1 MVERFIKINFFLYLN
16 SFGAGAET
24 TYKEIQTVPLTGRRV
39 PIMIE
44 IKNWHA
50 MPTEEVIKLLET
62 TPQGL
67 TKEEVSRRRE
77 IYGSNKLQ
85 EVKKLSASRLFLR
98 QFQNALNY
106 ILAIATVI
114 SLIGGHL
121 TDAIVITIIIFINAI
136 LGFAQEYRSEKALEA
151 LKQLSAPQTTVL
163 RNNKEQK
170 VNTEEL
176 VPGDIVLLSTG
187 DIVPADMYIYTSARM
202 RAEQAILTGEPGS
215 EEKLVEELPEDTPLV
230 DRRNM
235 LYAGTNITGGRGS
248 GIVVAIGMNT
258 EIGNIA
264 KEISEAGEEK
274 TPLQKRISSLAIYL
288 AILAIIFATSQG
300 LFAFLR
306 GIPTYDALMFA
317 LASAISSIPEGLL
330 AVITLVLVVGVR
342 TMAKRNA
349 IIRRLQAVE
358 TLGSATVICTDKT
371 GTITKNEMTARALYL
386 NGEIIEITGEGY
398 TPLGDFRKDGAV
410 INPQEHLHLQLFL
423 RAMALCNDAHLVLE
437 DGRYSIFG
445 DPTEGALVV
454 AATKGGIDKKKEEK
468 ETPRVGEVPFESE
481 RACMTTIHQL
491 TDEKRYVY
499 TKGAPERMISLCNE
513 IYINGEVVE
522 LNDKL
527 RNQVLEASHEL
538 AARGYRVLG
547 GAYRVVENSK
557 YHLALDECGEDLI
570 FLGLVGIVDPPRK
583 EAIDAVAKCKSAG
596 IRVVM
601 ITGDHR
607 ETARSIAEEVGIM
620 TKKDFILEGRELD
633 NISDDEFEK
642 MVDSVRVFARTEP
655 RHKLRIVKALK
666 ANGHIV
672 AMTGDGVNDAP
683 ALKEADV
690 GIAMGVTGT
699 QIAKE
704 ISDMVLTD
712 DNFASIVAAVEEG
725 RTTFNNMRKVV
736 TYLLTTNVAED
747 IVLFLSLI
755 LGFPLPFLPL
765 QILWINLVTDG
776 ICDKTLAVEPRD
788 RDVLK
793 EPPRPPK
800 ERIVTRGVLYRLAFL
815 ASIMAIGT
823 MFVYYFSTQ
832 CLGPLVLIQGYDEPR
847 TMTFFTIIF
856 FQLFNALNVRSREY
870 SLFRIGFFSNKYL
883 FLGLVLSFVLNI
895 SIAYI
900 PFFQELFQIMP
911 LPLYDWLVVFLVSG
925 SALILEEMRKA
936 VAPNLFNR

>member
-1 MVERFIKINFFLYLN
+1 
-16 SFGAGAET
+16 
-24 TYKEIQTVPLTGRRV
+24 
-39 PIMIE
+39 
-44 IKNWHA
+44 

-62 TPQGL
+62 RPQGL

-77 IYGSNKLQ
+77 TYGPNKI
-85 EVKKLSASRLFLR
+85 EDVKKLSPIRLFLR

-106 ILAIATVI
+106 ILALAAAI
-114 SLIGGHL
+114 SIIGDHII
-121 TDAIVITIIIFINAI
+121 DAIVILIIIAINAI
-136 LGFAQEYRSEKALEA
+136 LGFVQEYRSEKTLEA
-151 LKQLSAPQTTVL
+151 LKQLSAPQTSVL
-163 RNNKEQK
+163 RDNKERK
-170 VNTEEL
+170 VNTEDL
-176 VPGDIVLLSTG
+176 VPGDIVVLTTG
-187 DIVPADMYIYTSARM
+187 DIVPADMHILTSTRL
-202 RAEQAILTGEPGS
+202 RAEQAMLTGEPGS
-215 EEKLVEELPEDTPLV
+215 EEKLTGELPENTPLV

-235 LYAGTNITGGRGS
+235 LYSGTTITGGRGS

-258 EIGNIA
+258 EMGKIA

-288 AILAIIFATSQG
+288 AILALIFATSQG
-300 LFAFLR
+300 ILAFLR

-349 IIRRLQAVE
+349 IIRKLQAVE

-371 GTITKNEMTARALYL
+371 GTLTKNEMTARALYL
-386 NGEIIEITGEGY
+386 NGETIEITGEGY
-398 TPLGDFRKDGAV
+398 APVGDFRKDGAIV
-410 INPQEHLHLQLFL
+410 NPKEHPHLQLFL

-437 DGRYSIFG
+437 DGHYSIFG

-454 AATKGGIDKKKEEK
+454 AAAKGGVNKEKEEK
-468 ETPRVGEVPFESE
+468 ETPRIDEIPFESE
-481 RACMTTIHQL
+481 RACMTTVHQL
-491 TDEKRYVY
+491 TDEERYVY
-499 TKGAPERMISLCNE
+499 TKGAPERIIRLCNE

-522 LNDKL
+522 LTDEL
-527 RNQVLEASHEL
+527 RNQVLEESHEL
-538 AARGYRVLG
+538 AAKGYRVLG
-547 GAYRVVENSK
+547 GAYRVVEYSK
-557 YHLALDECGEDLI
+557 YRLVPDECGKDLV

-583 EAIDAVAKCKSAG
+583 EVIEAVAKCKSAG

-607 ETARSIAEEVGIM
+607 ETARTIAEEVGIM
-620 TKKDFILEGRELD
+620 TKKDLILEGRELD
-633 NISDDEFEK
+633 NISEKEFEK
-642 MVDSVRVFARTEP
+642 IVESVRVFARTEP

-666 ANGHIV
+666 AKGHIV
-672 AMTGDGVNDAP
+672 AMTGDGINDAP

-690 GIAMGVTGT
+690 GIAMGITGT

-747 IVLFLSLI
+747 IVLFSALV

-776 ICDKTLAVEPRD
+776 VCDKTLAVEPRD

-800 ERIVTRGVLYRLAFL
+800 ERIITRGVMYRLIFL
-815 ASIMAIGT
+815 ASIMTMGT
-823 MFVYYFSTQ
+823 LFVYHFSIQ
-832 CLGPLVLIQGYDEPR
+832 SLGPLVFIYGYNEPR
-847 TMTFFTIIF
+847 TMTFYTIVF

-870 SLFRIGFFSNKYL
+870 SLFKIGFFLNKYL
-883 FLGLVLSFVLNI
+883 VLGLVLSFVLNI
-895 SIAYI
+895 SIAYV
-900 PFFQELFQIMP
+900 PFFQQLFQIMP
-911 LPLYDWLVVFLVSG
+911 LPVHEWLVVLLVSS
-925 SALILEEMRKA
+925 SALIIEEIRKA
-936 VAPNLFNR
+936 LAPKLFNR